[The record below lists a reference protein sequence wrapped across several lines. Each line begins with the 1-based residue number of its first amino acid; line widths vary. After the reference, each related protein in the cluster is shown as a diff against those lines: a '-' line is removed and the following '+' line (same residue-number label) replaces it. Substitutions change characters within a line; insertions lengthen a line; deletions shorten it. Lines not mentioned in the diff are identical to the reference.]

1 MEYTF
6 CELKC
11 KDVINII
18 DGRRLGRMV
27 DMVFD
32 ASRGKICGIVVP
44 GEKSFWF
51 FKPNEDIFIPWCNIL
66 RIGEDVILVEIML
79 GPQGGGGRTR
89 KRGGKSYVNETVLS
103 HRTCDPNP
111 HSGGFGGLLGGG
123 QGPSQE

>member
-18 DGRRLGRMV
+18 DGRRLGRMI

-32 ASRGKICGIVVP
+32 ANRGVICGIVVP
-44 GEKSFWF
+44 GERTFHF
-51 FKPNEDIFIPWCNIL
+51 FRPSEDIYIPWRNIL

-79 GPQGGGGRTR
+79 NPQGCGGRR
-89 KRGGKSYVNETVLS
+89 KRGKSYVNESVIG
-103 HRTCDPNP
+103 RTCDPNP
-111 HSGGFGGLLGGG
+111 RGGGISGLLGGG
-123 QGPSQE
+123 QGPAD